1 MISTT
6 LFATLLASAPLDFAP
21 CRIGTDGG
29 PRLNAECATFEV
41 AENPDQPEGRTIGLR
56 IARLKARTNDPAKEP
71 FVFVA
76 GGPGQSSIDTYPQ
89 VANAFEKIR
98 QQRPVLL
105 VDQRGTGA
113 SNPLKCPMD
122 TLDPT
127 LTGDTAE
134 DRDAILDWTR
144 QCLNSFDA
152 DPRFYTTVDAVR
164 DLEAVRQALGI
175 EQFMLYGISYG
186 TRVAQEYLRRHP
198 GSLKAVVMDG
208 VAPVAEALGTEI
220 ATDAQRALDAFIE
233 RCTRTPECSDAFPDL
248 ADRIETLEARL
259 RDQPVSVTT
268 RHPRTGETET
278 VELDWTGIA
287 FQVRMASY
295 SREGASLLPL
305 QLSRAADGDYA
316 ALAAGVLTA
325 DEGLAETMATG
336 MHNSVVC
343 SEDVPFYSENAAD
356 ASEDTYLG
364 RLSIDFLE
372 IACSIWPT
380 RDMPDDIKSPVTSD
394 VPTLL
399 LSGELDPVTPPEN
412 AELVVESLSAARH
425 VIAPSQGHGV
435 AWRGCMPDIL
445 ADFYSTRDL
454 DALETD
460 CIERL
465 EPEPFYIDMNGPT
478 P

>member
-6 LFATLLASAPLDFAP
+6 LLATLLATSPLEFAP

-41 AENPDQPEGRTIGLR
+41 AENPDQADGRKIGLR
-56 IARLKARTNDPAKEP
+56 IARLKARTNEPAREP
-71 FVFVA
+71 FIFIA

-89 VANAFEKIR
+89 VASAFEKIR
-98 QQRPVLL
+98 QQRPVVL

-113 SNPLKCPMD
+113 SNPLNCPMD
-122 TLDPT
+122 VLDPT
-127 LTGDTAE
+127 ITGKTAE
-134 DRDAILDWTR
+134 DREAIIDWTR
-144 QCLNSFDA
+144 ACLESFDA

-198 GSLKAVVMDG
+198 ESLKAVVMDG

-220 ATDAQRALDAFIE
+220 ATDAQRTLDAFIE
-233 RCTRTPECSDAFPDL
+233 RCARAPECEQAFPDL
-248 ADRIETLEARL
+248 ASRIDALEARL
-259 RDQPVSVTT
+259 REEPVNVTT

-305 QLSRAADGDYA
+305 QLSRAADGNYA

-325 DEGLAETMATG
+325 DEGVAETMAIG

-343 SEDVPFYSENAAD
+343 SEDVPFYPEDAAE

-364 RLSIDFLE
+364 RLSVDFLE
-372 IACSIWPT
+372 IACSTWPT
-380 RDMPDDIKSPVTSD
+380 REMPDDIKDPVSTELP
-394 VPTLL
+394 VLL

-412 AELVVESLSAARH
+412 AELVATSLPDTRH
-425 VIAPSQGHGV
+425 IVAPSQGHGV
-435 AWRGCMPDIL
+435 AWRGCMPEIL
-445 ADFYSTRDL
+445 ADFYATRDVEAL
-454 DALETD
+454 DTE

-465 EPEPFYIDMNGPT
+465 EPEPFFIDLNGPT